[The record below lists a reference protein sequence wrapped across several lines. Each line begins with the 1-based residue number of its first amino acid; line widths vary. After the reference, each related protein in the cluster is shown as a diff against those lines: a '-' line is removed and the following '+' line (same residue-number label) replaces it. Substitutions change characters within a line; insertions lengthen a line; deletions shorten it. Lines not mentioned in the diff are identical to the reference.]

1 MKDKTAYTILG
12 AYLLV
17 EGTKADSIIL
27 VTLAVGVSLVMAL
40 VHFMGKEEVKK

>member
-1 MKDKTAYTILG
+1 MVSFL
-12 AYLLV
+12 YLFLSH